1 MKQPDSA
8 MKQPDIKL
16 DQTVLTY
23 LEENNA
29 SRNIECL
36 RTFLNS
42 YLSNLRRDHNIP
54 DRKKFGNWY
63 DRVIELEMN
72 DETWHIAQNIWD
84 AQWILEEVENI
95 ESSIKQIE
103 ACLHYRRE
111 P

>member
-1 MKQPDSA
+1 

-23 LEENNA
+23 LEENNT

-54 DRKKFGNWY
+54 DKEKFGNWH

-72 DETWHIAQNIWD
+72 DETWHIAQDIWD
-84 AQWILEEVENI
+84 AQWILEEVANI
-95 ESSIKQIE
+95 ESSIEQIK

-111 P
+111 PYDKEEV

>member
-1 MKQPDSA
+1 

-42 YLSNLRRDHNIP
+42 YLSNLCRDHNIP

>member
-1 MKQPDSA
+1 

-23 LEENNA
+23 LEENNT

-36 RTFLNS
+36 ITFLNS
-42 YLSNLRRDHNIP
+42 YLSNLCRDHNIP

>member
-23 LEENNA
+23 LEENNT

-42 YLSNLRRDHNIP
+42 YLSNLCRDHNIP

>member
-42 YLSNLRRDHNIP
+42 YLSNLCRDHNIP

-63 DRVIELEMN
+63 DRVIELEMS

>member
-1 MKQPDSA
+1 

-23 LEENNA
+23 LEENKT

-54 DRKKFGNWY
+54 DKEKFDNWH
-63 DRVIELEMN
+63 DRVMELEMN

-84 AQWILEEVENI
+84 AQWILEEVANI
-95 ESSIKQIE
+95 ESSIEQIKT
-103 ACLHYRRE
+103 CLHYRRE
-111 P
+111 PYS